1 MRARRLLVQGDR
13 NLKLSQVLVGR
24 GNNLNLL
31 RFLAAAGVLVSHA
44 VALTTGDADR
54 EPGRSLLGMTPG
66 DMAVDLFFLV
76 SGLLVTRSMLE
87 RASLAEFLRS
97 RGLRI
102 YPGLLVMLALTVGIL
117 CPIVYHGSPASFFE
131 ARATWRYVFYNV
143 VLLRGVVFD
152 IPGVFETVP
161 WKGTINGSLWTLTW
175 ELRCYVGVALGWWAT
190 RWAGAR
196 TDGIRLGLACGVAM
210 LAAGLHLS
218 GVAMGEHAPFSRL
231 VMFFAFGACAW
242 FFRERIELSWK
253 GAGAVAAVLLG
264 CALLGQDA
272 FRCGWALA
280 SPYLMLFLA
289 FVPSGPVRSYNRFGD
304 YSYGLYIYAFPVQ
317 QAWLAFMPDRSLAF
331 QMAATAATSLC
342 LAVLSW
348 HLIEKPALQLR
359 R

>member
-1 MRARRLLVQGDR
+1 
-13 NLKLSQVLVGR
+13 LKLTQALVGR

-44 VALTTGDADR
+44 FALTTGDAGR
-54 EPGRSLLGMTPG
+54 EPGRVLLGMTPG

-87 RASLAEFLRS
+87 RSSLAEFFRS
-97 RGLRI
+97 RALRI

-117 CPIVYHGSPASFFE
+117 CPIVHEGSVASYFG
-131 ARATWRYVFYNV
+131 ARATWRYLVYNV
-143 VLLRGVVFD
+143 FLLRGVVFD

-161 WKGTINGSLWTLTW
+161 WKGGINGSLWTLTW
-175 ELRCYVGVALGWWAT
+175 ELRCYLGVALGWWAT
-190 RWAGAR
+190 RRAGAR
-196 TDGIRLGLACGVAM
+196 RDGIRLGLACGVAI

-218 GVAMGEHAPFSRL
+218 GVAMGGHEPFSRL
-231 VMFFAFGACAW
+231 VMFFATGACAW
-242 FFRERIELSWK
+242 FFRDRIELSWR
-253 GAGAVAAVLLG
+253 GAGVVVAVLIA
-264 CALLGQDA
+264 CAVLGQGA
-272 FRCGWALA
+272 FRCGWALV

-317 QAWLAFMPDRSLAF
+317 QAWLFFLPDRSLAV
-331 QMAATAATSLC
+331 QLAATAVTSLC

-348 HLIEKPALQLR
+348 HLVEKPALRLR